1 MKTIYPCLV
10 PALLNKDP
18 ARSMICGVLSFLK
31 CRSEKRAIF
40 VFMITIIDYKT
51 GNLGSIQNILK
62 RIGEESVVTS
72 DKKTIATATKI
83 ILPGVG
89 AFDTGMR
96 NLSELDLVDILNKK
110 VIEEKI
116 PVLGICLGMQLLSS
130 GSEEGSLKGLGWIN
144 ASTVRFKF
152 ENSLEYKI
160 PHMGWNFITQHK
172 KSKLLDNMYSD
183 PRFYFVH
190 SYFFKAKDPEDILTS
205 TTYEKEFT
213 SSVERENILGVQF
226 HPEKSHKFGMKLLK
240 NFVDLY

>member
-1 MKTIYPCLV
+1 
-10 PALLNKDP
+10 
-18 ARSMICGVLSFLK
+18 
-31 CRSEKRAIF
+31 
-40 VFMITIIDYKT
+40 MITIIDYKT

-62 RIGEESVVTS
+62 KIGKESVVTS
-72 DKKTIATATKI
+72 DKNVIAEATKI

-96 NLSELDLVDILNKK
+96 NLMELDLVDILNKK
-110 VIEEKI
+110 VIEEKT

-144 ASTVRFKF
+144 ASAVRFKF

-172 KSKLLDNMYSD
+172 ASRLLKDMYSD

-190 SYFFKAKDPEDILTS
+190 SYYFNANDPEDILTS

-213 SSVERENILGVQF
+213 SSVEKGNIAGVQF
-226 HPEKSHKFGMKLLK
+226 HPEKSHKFGMKLLE